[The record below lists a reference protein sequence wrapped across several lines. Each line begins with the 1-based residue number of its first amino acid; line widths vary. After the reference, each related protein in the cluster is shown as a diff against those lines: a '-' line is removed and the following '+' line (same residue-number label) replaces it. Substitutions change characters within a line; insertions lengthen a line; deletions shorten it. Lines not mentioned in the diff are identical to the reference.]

1 MVEFEYLYKG
11 LCGMARAHLANNMTG
26 HLGAAVV
33 AGYFCGEDL
42 PDLDNTVYAGIE
54 GELDRIM
61 HGEEKWFDPNKVGM
75 TAPELFEPMPDGPP
89 QAERIEV
96 ITEALAGNI
105 DKTRE
110 SGHNVIF
117 TSIAVRALRDHPA
130 FATES
135 IIDGIRLLIAGFNQS
150 GPGRGYYGKEQ
161 GWIQGADVVLTEDTD
176 FPPYQDQMDM
186 ANVVMDELI
195 ATAPMHRQ
203 GFGGL
208 WHVINHAAALTELS
222 RFGYENLAKQG
233 LAAHHHHVRLWRS
246 LPDLQE
252 ELGPMQKSKQDPR
265 TAEYWKSGEL
275 RRDSARL
282 THRIK
287 TLYGFHA
294 LSRLITDAG
303 KRKAAEREL
312 LYLM

>member
-1 MVEFEYLYKG
+1 
-11 LCGMARAHLANNMTG
+11 
-26 HLGAAVV
+26 
-33 AGYFCGEDL
+33 
-42 PDLDNTVYAGIE
+42 
-54 GELDRIM
+54 
-61 HGEEKWFDPNKVGM
+61 
-75 TAPELFEPMPDGPP
+75 
-89 QAERIEV
+89 
-96 ITEALAGNI
+96 
-105 DKTRE
+105 
-110 SGHNVIF
+110 
-117 TSIAVRALRDHPA
+117 
-130 FATES
+130 
-135 IIDGIRLLIAGFNQS
+135 
-150 GPGRGYYGKEQ
+150 
-161 GWIQGADVVLTEDTD
+161 VVLTQDTD
-176 FPPYQDQMDM
+176 FPPYQDQLEM

-195 ATAPMHRQ
+195 ATAALHRQ

-222 RFGYENLAKQG
+222 RFGYDDLAKQG

-252 ELGPMQKSKQDPR
+252 ELGPMQKSQQDPR
-265 TAEYWKSGEL
+265 TAEYWKSGDL

-294 LSRLITDAG
+294 LARLIANAG